1 MEHIWGIMDANDFV
15 MAMMEYLEEKTQ
27 YGEDMSVL
35 SAEERIFYVTQ
46 TFEMEVNNGGVSQFF
61 YNESGMFAGELVN
74 AFNEIGAKVTAGI
87 CQKAIEAFSREI
99 PVDQDER
106 EDMLDELEDEISEIL
121 EECDSEF
128 YNYEDN
134 LSELNYNYV
143 MKNKTSFT

>member
-46 TFEMEVNNGGVSQFF
+46 TFEMEANNGGVSQFF
-61 YNESGMFAGELVN
+61 YNESGRFASELVN

-87 CQKAIEAFSREI
+87 CQKAIEAFGREI

>member
-46 TFEMEVNNGGVSQFF
+46 TFEMEANNGGVSQFF
-61 YNESGMFAGELVN
+61 YNESGRFASELVN

-87 CQKAIEAFSREI
+87 CQKAIEAFGREI

-143 MKNKTSFT
+143 MKHKTSFT

>member
-46 TFEMEVNNGGVSQFF
+46 TFEMEANNGGVSQFF
-61 YNESGMFAGELVN
+61 YNESGRFASELVN

-87 CQKAIEAFSREI
+87 CQKAIEAFGREI

-106 EDMLDELEDEISEIL
+106 EDMLDELEEEISEIL
-121 EECDSEF
+121 EKCDSEF

>member
-46 TFEMEVNNGGVSQFF
+46 TFEMEANNGGVSQFF
-61 YNESGMFAGELVN
+61 YNESGRFASELVN

-87 CQKAIEAFSREI
+87 CQKAIEAFGREM